1 MDQELKELLK
11 NPPSEE
17 YLDKLIEAAKLWSN
31 LVDEV
36 DEELLNKILA
46 LPDINDLIDLQSQ
59 ISEDYLDKLILAGKV
74 SFDD

>member
-11 NPPSEE
+11 NPPSEK
-17 YLDKLIEAAKLWSN
+17 YLDKLIEAARLWSN
-31 LVDEV
+31 LMDEV
-36 DEELLNKILA
+36 NEELLDKILA
-46 LPDINDLIDLQSQ
+46 LPDINDLIDLQSE